1 MLDDH
6 YNFTIATHNNPQ
18 HAPLLKGKKAEAPS
32 LPDDTRLPAIAPCSL
47 IDHPFVH
54 PFKKKEWKSV
64 SFIEKD
70 VGSKFVI
77 SSRVQT
83 RYKEKMKIY
92 KKFEEEL

>member
-32 LPDDTRLPAIAPCSL
+32 LPDDTRLPAIAPRSL

-54 PFKKKEWKSV
+54 PFKKRVE
-64 SFIEKD
+64 ERACPL
-70 VGSKFVI
+70 SKRTLEANSLFPPEFKPD
-77 SSRVQT
+77 T
-83 RYKEKMKIY
+83 
-92 KKFEEEL
+92 KKK